1 MLRKTLMITGLC
13 ALAVALAQA
22 GLRPASAHA
31 TSKATLMTTTIRVST
46 HNARFVLSSRSA
58 PLGVVIFKIS
68 NPSVFAH
75 DFSINGR
82 TSKPITTG
90 QHTTLRVTFR
100 RTGHYE
106 YRDSLP
112 HHAQWGERGGFAIT

>member
-1 MLRKTLMITGLC
+1 MNRIRGLDSIRAVL
-13 ALAVALAQA
+13 ALWVAMNHVIKPPLPAVL
-22 GLRPASAHA
+22 A
-31 TSKATLMTTTIRVST
+31 TSAGIGRVLKV
-46 HNARFVLSSRSA
+46 AYDL
-58 PLGVVIFKIS
+58 
-68 NPSVFAH
+68 
-75 DFSINGR
+75 SINGR